1 MRAVHLTYG
10 GTCRYH
16 LVIALEKKTEGEV
29 RTAMLAAMANNV
41 DIKHVIVV
49 DHDVDIFDMEQV
61 EWAIATRFQGDR
73 DLLVLPDIQVSSLDP
88 SSREGLG
95 TKVGIDATAP
105 VGQLKKR
112 FRSISIPGYDRL
124 RLEDFL

>member
-1 MRAVHLTYG
+1 
-10 GTCRYH
+10 
-16 LVIALEKKTEGEV
+16 VIALEKKTEGEV

-112 FRSISIPGYDRL
+112 FRSISIPGYDRIC
-124 RLEDFL
+124 LEDFL